1 MSPES
6 DRRHIL
12 LCVAGMTP
20 QVVTETLYALTQ
32 QGGERVDEIRVI
44 TTLKGRDRL
53 LTSLLDPERGEFFNF
68 CRDFGLDPSTIKF
81 DETTI
86 ALLRTPDGRALED
99 IRTPEENECA
109 GDQICEIVRR
119 LTTDRGTRV
128 HASVAGGRKTMG
140 IYLTAAMQLYGR
152 AHDALSHVLVGEDF
166 ETNAEF
172 FYPPPRPRTLKMKDG
187 REVSTAAAEVHLA
200 DVRFIRLRG
209 VSADTL
215 RAGGGRPYGEV
226 VSGAQQVLDLLESDS
241 DLQIDL
247 RHYAVTVKGRRV
259 RLTPREMFFYAMFA
273 QFCHRG
279 EGGGAMALDELTPH
293 HFADTFA
300 RIAAARGE
308 RVGLEEA
315 ASYPGFDFLPKMLAQ
330 LSGRSA
336 DGWLEFKEKFLIVA
350 ARIKDKFSRKNCDG
364 RYVIALRDE
373 RGTSRYGLGVAAE
386 RIKFICNAAPGQPEV
401 KVGERRRNLIVHP

>member
-1 MSPES
+1 
-6 DRRHIL
+6 
-12 LCVAGMTP
+12 MTP
-20 QVVTETLYALTQ
+20 QIITETLYALTRQ
-32 QGGERVDEIRVI
+32 RGERVDEIRVI
-44 TTLKGRDRL
+44 TTLRGRERL
-53 LTSLLDPERGEFFNF
+53 LAALLDPGRGEFFNL
-68 CRDFGLDPSTIKF
+68 CRDYRIDPASIKF

-86 ALLRTPDGRALED
+86 ALLKSPDGRALDD

-109 GDQICEIVRR
+109 GDQVCEIVRR
-119 LTTDRGTRV
+119 LTKDKGTRI

-152 AHDALSHVLVGEDF
+152 AHDVLSHVLVGEDF

-172 FYPPPRPRTLKMKDG
+172 FYPPPRPRTLEMKDG

-200 DVRFIRLRG
+200 DVPFIRLRG
-209 VSADTL
+209 VSADAL
-215 RAGGGRPYGEV
+215 RSGAALPYGDV

-241 DLQIDL
+241 DLQLDL
-247 RHYAVTVKGRRV
+247 SQYAVTVKGRRV

-273 QFCHRG
+273 EFRRG
-279 EGGGAMALDELTPH
+279 GVRGGAVALDELTPR

-315 ASYPGFDFLPKMLAQ
+315 ASYPGFDFLPEMLAQ
-330 LSGRSA
+330 LSGGSA
-336 DGWLEFKEKFLIVA
+336 DGWLEFKEKFLVVA
-350 ARIKDKFSRKNCDG
+350 ARIKNKFSRKGCDD

-373 RGTSRYGLGVAAE
+373 RGTSRYGLGVAPE
-386 RIKFICNAAPGQPEV
+386 RIKFV
-401 KVGERRRNLIVHP
+401 